1 MKQNKKVF
9 YKMFSIFIF
18 FCILSTT
25 QIAFSSSLKNEKSN
39 LETNFT
45 SFEKEVYYDLLIISP
60 EKFKTAIKPLVEHKN
75 KHRVN
80 TINIAVEDIYEQ
92 VFWRGKDKAEKVK
105 YFIKDAIENWQ
116 IKYVLIVGGR
126 CDQSKT
132 ENYWV
137 PVRYTNII
145 RDYKGHEKW
154 PEGDFLTDLYFA
166 DIYDSNGN
174 FSSWDSDNDGIFG
187 EWYDKNT
194 AEDRPD
200 LYPDIAVGRLP
211 CRNIL
216 DVKIVVN
223 KIIRYE
229 TNNFDS
235 SWFKK
240 LLVVAGDTYPEK
252 TDYID
257 GENYT
262 QQAIEIMNDF
272 EAVKIWSTKGNLNWF
287 NIVREINKG
296 CGFLFLSGHGGAN
309 SWATH
314 PPNDIDNWIGN
325 FKNKHMTLL
334 LNRNHLP
341 VVLSASGCFNNMFNV
356 SLSDTFLVW
365 WSITKDF
372 AIPYNIPRC
381 FGSALVLRPF
391 GGSIATIAS
400 TAYSY
405 ESSDINSN
413 RGGCEWLDIHFF
425 EEYKNS
431 NSKILGDCWK
441 NTVNRFLQ
449 NFSIDWN
456 DSSTYGDAIIAKN
469 LEQWLLIGDPSLKI
483 GGYN

>member
-1 MKQNKKVF
+1 MRLDRKFF
-9 YKMFSIFIF
+9 YKLFSIFVL
-18 FCILSTT
+18 FCLLSTT
-25 QIAFSSSLKNEKSN
+25 QIVFSGSIKTKNSNIETNVTSFKNE
-39 LETNFT
+39 
-45 SFEKEVYYDLLIISP
+45 VCYDLLIISP
-60 EKFKTAIKPLVEHKN
+60 EKFKTSLEPLIEHKN
-75 KHRVN
+75 KNNVN
-80 TINIAVEDIYEQ
+80 TINIAVEDIYDQ
-92 VFWRGKDKAEKVK
+92 IFWRGKDKAEKIK
-105 YFIKDAIENWQ
+105 YFIRDSIENWG
-116 IKYVLIVGGR
+116 IKYVLFVGGR
-126 CDQSKT
+126 RDQSKT
-132 ENYWV
+132 ESYWV
-137 PVRYTNII
+137 PARYSNII
-145 RDYKGHEKW
+145 RDYKGHENF

-166 DIYDSNGN
+166 DIYDSEGN
-174 FSSWDSDNDGIFG
+174 FSSWDDDNDGVFG
-187 EWYDKNT
+187 EWYDKEKAT
-194 AEDRPD
+194 DIPD
-200 LYPDIAVGRLP
+200 LYPDVAVGRLT
-211 CRNIL
+211 CRNIF

-229 TNNFDS
+229 TGNFDD

-240 LLVVAGDTYPEK
+240 MVVAGGDTYPEK

-262 QQAIEIMNDF
+262 QQSLDIMSDF
-272 EAVKIWSTKGNLNWF
+272 DSVKIWSTKNNLNWL

-314 PPNDIDNWIGN
+314 PPNDINTWIGN
-325 FKNKHMTLL
+325 FKNRYMNLL
-334 LNRNHLP
+334 FNRDKLP
-341 VVLSASGCFNNMFNV
+341 VCLSASGCFNNMFNV

-381 FGSALVLRPF
+381 FGSNLVLRPF
-391 GGSIATIAS
+391 GGSVATIAS

-405 ESSDINSN
+405 ESSDINSK

-431 NSKILGDCWK
+431 NTKILGDCWK
-441 NTVNRFLQ
+441 NTINRFLQ

-456 DSSTYGDAIIAKN
+456 DNSTYGDAIIAKN